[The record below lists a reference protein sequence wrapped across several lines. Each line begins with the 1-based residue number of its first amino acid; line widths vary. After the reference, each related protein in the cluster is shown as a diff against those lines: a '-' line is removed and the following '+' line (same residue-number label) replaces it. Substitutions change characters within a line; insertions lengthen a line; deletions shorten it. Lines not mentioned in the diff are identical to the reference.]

1 MSGRPDVRLCLCL
14 SKFIAAPPPVSPPSI
29 REESAEASPRL
40 LAEGFDDKETN
51 LVTEASAGPGDVEG
65 SAAGG
70 GETIET
76 IIALEQLFKTVTSP
90 ANLQISAWSLLFL
103 CLLLPLC
110 QVFRILNL
118 KSSKPFTDNFHHH
131 ISLHEVVHIIIGS
144 VLIRIVPP
152 GMAVHKIQLLFNF

>member
-1 MSGRPDVRLCLCL
+1 MAQMRGGFVDQRKKKTTTVTLDV
-14 SKFIAAPPPVSPPSI
+14 IQETTAPPPVSPPSI

-70 GETIET
+70 
-76 IIALEQLFKTVTSP
+76 

-110 QVFRILNL
+110 QNCAPR
-118 KSSKPFTDNFHHH
+118 D
-131 ISLHEVVHIIIGS
+131 G
-144 VLIRIVPP
+144 R
-152 GMAVHKIQLLFNF
+152 A

>member
-1 MSGRPDVRLCLCL
+1 M
-14 SKFIAAPPPVSPPSI
+14 
-29 REESAEASPRL
+29 
-40 LAEGFDDKETN
+40 
-51 LVTEASAGPGDVEG
+51 TEASAGPGDVEG

-70 GETIET
+70 GEA

-131 ISLHEVVHIIIGS
+131 I
-144 VLIRIVPP
+144 
-152 GMAVHKIQLLFNF
+152 

>member
-103 CLLLPLC
+103 CLLLPFC
-110 QVFRILNL
+110 QFF
-118 KSSKPFTDNFHHH
+118 SHFES
-131 ISLHEVVHIIIGS
+131 
-144 VLIRIVPP
+144 
-152 GMAVHKIQLLFNF
+152 